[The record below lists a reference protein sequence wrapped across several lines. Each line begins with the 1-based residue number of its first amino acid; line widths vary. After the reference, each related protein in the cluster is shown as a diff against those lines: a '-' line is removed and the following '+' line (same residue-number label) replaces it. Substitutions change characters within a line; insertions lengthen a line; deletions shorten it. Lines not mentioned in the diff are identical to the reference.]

1 MNYEK
6 ACYLKKKRKKLSNKA
21 KIRIVFA
28 VFLVVLLLLIFYYF
42 KIICP
47 IIVNLSQ
54 EKVRSI
60 ATSTISEVVG
70 EVMMQDNVEY
80 DNLVKVTFA
89 SENKVEMIEID
100 TVEVNILI
108 RQVTKLVQERFDNLG
123 KEGLSISLGTFTGIP
138 FLFGLGPNVDIE
150 LVPVGTVSTHVK
162 SEFQT
167 AGINQ
172 TLHRLNFI
180 VNSNIG
186 MVLPGMTQNFQT
198 ELEVLLC
205 ESIIVGDIPSVYL
218 QGSII

>member
-1 MNYEK
+1 MDYEK
-6 ACYLKKKRKKLSNKA
+6 ACYLKKRRRKMSKKTKL
-21 KIRIVFA
+21 RIVLA
-28 VFLVVLLLLIFYYF
+28 VFLAIIFILVFYYL
-42 KIICP
+42 KVICP

-54 EKVRSI
+54 EKVRAI

-70 EVMMQDNVEY
+70 DVMMQDGVEY
-80 DNLVKVTFA
+80 DKLVKVTFA

-108 RQVTKLVQERFDNLG
+108 RQVTELVQERFNSLG
-123 KEGLSISLGTFTGIP
+123 EEGITISLGTFTGIP
-138 FLFGLGPNVDIE
+138 FLFGLGPNVAIE

-162 SEFQT
+162 SEFQS